1 LSNKKWQNKNKEGW
15 FYFLK
20 KIKLAVKCP
29 FLPTLKKQTLGR
41 NFALCR
47 RATSIFL
54 TNIAIRLTQSG
65 YELGLLKL
73 CASGCRHQRASLW
86 AGRHQRSEDIVL
98 LSN

>member
-1 LSNKKWQNKNKEGW
+1 MAKQKQRGLVL
-15 FYFLK
+15 FFK
-20 KIKLAVKCP
+20 KITLAVKCP

-73 CASGCRHQRASLW
+73 CASGCRHQRASP
-86 AGRHQRSEDIVL
+86 
-98 LSN
+98 